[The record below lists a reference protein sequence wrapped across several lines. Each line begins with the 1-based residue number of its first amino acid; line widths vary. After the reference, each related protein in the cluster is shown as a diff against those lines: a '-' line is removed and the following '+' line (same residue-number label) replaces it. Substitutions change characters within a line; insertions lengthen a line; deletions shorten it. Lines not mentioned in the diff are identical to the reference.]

1 MSFRLEKKFTLDTR
15 KYDEFIRYI
24 NTIDAKKIYNSRK
37 VFSTYFENDF
47 FSSFKQ
53 SEEGVVPR
61 KKIRIRSYNTNNHS
75 VESKLEVKISAEDS
89 RFKKVEKIKSKNQIE
104 KLLNRGLLDKNYG
117 LCKPLL
123 NVSYEREYYQLTGH
137 RITIDKNI
145 IYCNFKKKI
154 KIFYEPLSIIEF
166 KSETTKDINLY
177 DNILT
182 SPISRFSKYCR
193 GMNKVFF
200 NVKNF

>member
-24 NTIDAKKIYNSRK
+24 NTIEAKKIYNSRK

-61 KKIRIRSYNTNNHS
+61 KKIRIRSYNTNDHS
-75 VESKLEVKISAEDS
+75 VVSKLEIKISAEDS
-89 RFKKVEKIKSKNQIE
+89 RFKKVEKIKSKHQIE
-104 KLLNRGLLDKNYG
+104 KLLNRGLLDRNYG

-123 NVSYEREYYQLTGH
+123 NVSYEREYYQLTDH

-145 IYCNFKKKI
+145 NYCNFKRKI
-154 KIFYEPLSIIEF
+154 KIFKEPLSIIEF
-166 KSETTKDINLY
+166 KSDTTKDINLY

>member
-24 NTIDAKKIYNSRK
+24 NTIEAKKIYNSRK

-61 KKIRIRSYNTNNHS
+61 KKIRIRSYNTNDHS
-75 VESKLEVKISAEDS
+75 VISKLEIKISAEDS
-89 RFKKVEKIKSKNQIE
+89 RFKKVERIQSNHQIE
-104 KLLNRGLLDKNYG
+104 KLLSRGFIDRNYG

-123 NVSYEREYYQLTGH
+123 NVSYEREYYQLTDH

-145 IYCNFKKKI
+145 SYCNFKKKK
-154 KIFYEPLSIIEF
+154 KIFKEPLSIIEF
-166 KSETTKDINLY
+166 KSDTTKDINLY

>member
-1 MSFRLEKKFTLDTR
+1 MIFT
-15 KYDEFIRYI
+15 F
-24 NTIDAKKIYNSRK
+24 
-37 VFSTYFENDF
+37 YFFNFFTND
-47 FSSFKQ
+47 
-53 SEEGVVPR
+53 
-61 KKIRIRSYNTNNHS
+61 HS
-75 VESKLEVKISAEDS
+75 VVSKLEIKISAEDS
-89 RFKKVEKIKSKNQIE
+89 RFKKVEKIKSKDQIE
-104 KLLNRGLLDKNYG
+104 KLLNKGLLDKNYG

-123 NVSYEREYYQLTGH
+123 NVSYEREYYQLEDH

-145 IYCNFKKKI
+145 SYCNFKKKK
-154 KIFYEPLSIIEF
+154 KIFEEPLSIIEF
-166 KSETTKDINLY
+166 KSDTTKDINFY

>member
-61 KKIRIRSYNTNNHS
+61 KKIRIRSYNTNDHS
-75 VESKLEVKISAEDS
+75 VVSKLEIKISAEDS
-89 RFKKVEKIKSKNQIE
+89 RFKKVEKIKSKHQIE
-104 KLLNRGLLDKNYG
+104 KLLNRGLLDRNYG
-117 LCKPLL
+117 LCKPL
-123 NVSYEREYYQLTGH
+123 Q
-137 RITIDKNI
+137 
-145 IYCNFKKKI
+145 
-154 KIFYEPLSIIEF
+154 
-166 KSETTKDINLY
+166 KSWRLLLMTRQGLRMA
-177 DNILT
+177 T
-182 SPISRFSKYCR
+182 SMANRDHKS
-193 GMNKVFF
+193 
-200 NVKNF
+200 

>member
-37 VFSTYFENDF
+37 VFSTYSENDF
-47 FSSFKQ
+47 FTSFKQ

-89 RFKKVEKIKSKNQIE
+89 RFKKVEKIKSKHQIE
-104 KLLNRGLLDKNYG
+104 KLLNRGFIDRNYG

-123 NVSYEREYYQLTGH
+123 NVSYEREYYQITDH

-145 IYCNFKKKI
+145 SYCNFKKKK
-154 KIFYEPLSIIEF
+154 KIFKEPLSIIEF
-166 KSETTKDINLY
+166 KSDTTKDINLY

>member
-1 MSFRLEKKFTLDTR
+1 MSFRKEKKYRLTFFEFDKFKNLMIENGMKRLYKGRLVNSLYYDTELLEMF
-15 KYDEFIRYI
+15 YH
-24 NTIDAKKIYNSRK
+24 
-37 VFSTYFENDF
+37 
-47 FSSFKQ
+47 
-53 SEEGVVPR
+53 SEEGVTPR

>member
-15 KYDEFIRYI
+15 NYDEFIRYI

-61 KKIRIRSYNTNNHS
+61 KKIRIRSYNTNDHS
-75 VESKLEVKISAEDS
+75 VVSKLEIKISAEDS
-89 RFKKVEKIKSKNQIE
+89 RFKKVERIKSNHQIE
-104 KLLNRGLLDKNYG
+104 KLLSRGFIDRNYG

-123 NVSYEREYYQLTGH
+123 NVSYEREYYQLTDH

-145 IYCNFKKKI
+145 SYCNFKKKI
-154 KIFYEPLSIIEF
+154 KIFKEPLSIIEF
-166 KSETTKDINLY
+166 KSDTTKDINLY

>member
-24 NTIDAKKIYNSRK
+24 NTIEAKKIYNSRK

-61 KKIRIRSYNTNNHS
+61 KKIRIRSYNTNDHS
-75 VESKLEVKISAEDS
+75 VVSKLEIKISAEDS
-89 RFKKVEKIKSKNQIE
+89 RFKKVERIKSKHQIE
-104 KLLNRGLLDKNYG
+104 KLLNRGFIDRNYG

-123 NVSYEREYYQLTGH
+123 NVSYEREYYQLTDH

-145 IYCNFKKKI
+145 SYCSFKKKI
-154 KIFYEPLSIIEF
+154 KIFKEPLSIIEF
-166 KSETTKDINLY
+166 KSDTTKDINLY

>member
-24 NTIDAKKIYNSRK
+24 NTIEAKKIYNSRK

-61 KKIRIRSYNTNNHS
+61 KKIRIRSYNTNDHS
-75 VESKLEVKISAEDS
+75 VVSKLEIKISAEDS
-89 RFKKVEKIKSKNQIE
+89 RFKKVERIKSNHQIE
-104 KLLNRGLLDKNYG
+104 KLLSRGFIDRNYG

-123 NVSYEREYYQLTGH
+123 NVSYEREYYQLTDH

-145 IYCNFKKKI
+145 SYCNFKKK
-154 KIFYEPLSIIEF
+154 KNFFKEPLSIIEF
-166 KSETTKDINLY
+166 KSDTTKDINLY

>member
-24 NTIDAKKIYNSRK
+24 NTIEAKKIYNSRK

-61 KKIRIRSYNTNNHS
+61 KKIRIRSYNTNDHS
-75 VESKLEVKISAEDS
+75 VVSKLEIKISAEDS
-89 RFKKVEKIKSKNQIE
+89 RFKKVERIKSKHQIE
-104 KLLNRGLLDKNYG
+104 KLLNRGFIDRNYG

-123 NVSYEREYYQLTGH
+123 NVSYEREYYQLTNH

-145 IYCNFKKKI
+145 SYCNFKKKK
-154 KIFYEPLSIIEF
+154 KIFKEPLSIIEF
-166 KSETTKDINLY
+166 KSDTTKDINLY

>member
-61 KKIRIRSYNTNNHS
+61 KKIRIRSYNTNDHS
-75 VESKLEVKISAEDS
+75 VVSKLEIKISAEDS
-89 RFKKVEKIKSKNQIE
+89 RFKKVEKIKSKHQIE
-104 KLLNRGLLDKNYG
+104 KLLNRGLLDRNYG

-123 NVSYEREYYQLTGH
+123 NVSYEREYYQLTDH

-145 IYCNFKKKI
+145 SYCNFKRKI
-154 KIFYEPLSIIEF
+154 RIFKEPLSIIEF
-166 KSETTKDINLY
+166 KSDTTKDINLY
-177 DNILT
+177 DSILT

-193 GMNKVFF
+193 GINKVFF

>member
-24 NTIDAKKIYNSRK
+24 NTIEAKKIYNSRK

-61 KKIRIRSYNTNNHS
+61 KKIRIRSYNTNDHS
-75 VESKLEVKISAEDS
+75 VVSKLEIKISPEDS
-89 RFKKVEKIKSKNQIE
+89 RFKKVERIKSKHQIE
-104 KLLNRGLLDKNYG
+104 KLLNRGFIDRNYG

-123 NVSYEREYYQLTGH
+123 NVSYEREYYQLTDH

-145 IYCNFKKKI
+145 SYCNFKKKN
-154 KIFYEPLSIIEF
+154 KIFKEPLSIIEF
-166 KSETTKDINLY
+166 KSDTTKDINLY

>member
-24 NTIDAKKIYNSRK
+24 NTIEAKKIYNSRK

-61 KKIRIRSYNTNNHS
+61 KKIRIRSYNTNDHS
-75 VESKLEVKISAEDS
+75 LVSKLEIKISAEDS
-89 RFKKVEKIKSKNQIE
+89 RFKKVERIKSKHQIE
-104 KLLNRGLLDKNYG
+104 KLLNRGFIDRNYG

-123 NVSYEREYYQLTGH
+123 NVSYEREYYQITDH

-145 IYCNFKKKI
+145 SYCNFKKKK
-154 KIFYEPLSIIEF
+154 KIFKEPLSIIEF
-166 KSETTKDINLY
+166 KSDTTKDINLY

>member
-61 KKIRIRSYNTNNHS
+61 KKIRIRSYNTNDHS
-75 VESKLEVKISAEDS
+75 VVSKLEIKISAEDS
-89 RFKKVEKIKSKNQIE
+89 RFKKVEKIKSKHQIE
-104 KLLNRGLLDKNYG
+104 KLLNRGLLDRNYG

-123 NVSYEREYYQLTGH
+123 NVSYEREYYQLTDH

-145 IYCNFKKKI
+145 NYCNFKRKI
-154 KIFYEPLSIIEF
+154 KIFKEPLSIIEF
-166 KSETTKDINLY
+166 KSDTTKDINLY
-177 DNILT
+177 DSILT

-193 GMNKVFF
+193 GINKVFF

>member
-47 FSSFKQ
+47 FTSFKQ

-61 KKIRIRSYNTNNHS
+61 KKIRIRSYNTNDHS
-75 VESKLEVKISAEDS
+75 VVSKLEIKISAEDS
-89 RFKKVEKIKSKNQIE
+89 RFKKVEKIKSKHQIE
-104 KLLNRGLLDKNYG
+104 KLLNRGFIDRNYG

-123 NVSYEREYYQLTGH
+123 NVSYEREYYQITDH

-145 IYCNFKKKI
+145 SYCNFKKKK
-154 KIFYEPLSIIEF
+154 KIFKEPLSIIEF
-166 KSETTKDINLY
+166 KSDTTKDINLY

>member
-24 NTIDAKKIYNSRK
+24 NTIEAKKIYNSRK

-61 KKIRIRSYNTNNHS
+61 KKIRIRSYNTNDHS
-75 VESKLEVKISAEDS
+75 VVSKLEIKISAEDS
-89 RFKKVEKIKSKNQIE
+89 RFKKVERIKSKHQIE
-104 KLLNRGLLDKNYG
+104 KLLNRGFIDRNYG

-123 NVSYEREYYQLTGH
+123 NVSYEREYYQLTDH

-145 IYCNFKKKI
+145 SYCNFKKKKKFLKNHYLLLSLKVTQQKTSI
-154 KIFYEPLSIIEF
+154 YMIIF
-166 KSETTKDINLY
+166 
-177 DNILT
+177 
-182 SPISRFSKYCR
+182 
-193 GMNKVFF
+193 
-200 NVKNF
+200 

>member
-61 KKIRIRSYNTNNHS
+61 KKIRIRSYNTNDHS
-75 VESKLEVKISAEDS
+75 VVSKLEIKISAEDS
-89 RFKKVEKIKSKNQIE
+89 RFKKVEKIKSKHQIE
-104 KLLNRGLLDKNYG
+104 KLLNRGLLDRNYG

-123 NVSYEREYYQLTGH
+123 NVSYEREYYQLTDH

-145 IYCNFKKKI
+145 NYCNFKRKI
-154 KIFYEPLSIIEF
+154 KIFKEPLSIIEF
-166 KSETTKDINLY
+166 KSDTTKDINLY
-177 DNILT
+177 DSILT

>member
-47 FSSFKQ
+47 FSSYKQ

-61 KKIRIRSYNTNNHS
+61 KKIRIRSYNSNNHS
-75 VESKLEVKISAEDS
+75 AESKLEVKISAEDS
-89 RFKKVEKIKSKNQIE
+89 RFKKVEKIKSNYQIE
-104 KLLNRGLLDKNYG
+104 KFLNRGFLDKNYG

-123 NVSYEREYYQLTGH
+123 NVSYEREYYQLKDH

-145 IYCNFKKKI
+145 SYWNFKKKI
-154 KIFYEPLSIIEF
+154 KILKEPLSIIEF
-166 KSETTKDINLY
+166 KSDTTKDINFY

>member
-137 RITIDKNI
+137 RINIDKNI

>member
-24 NTIDAKKIYNSRK
+24 NTIEAKKIYNSRK

-61 KKIRIRSYNTNNHS
+61 KKIRIRSYNTNDHS
-75 VESKLEVKISAEDS
+75 VVSKLEIKISAEDS
-89 RFKKVEKIKSKNQIE
+89 RFKKVERIKSKHQIE
-104 KLLNRGLLDKNYG
+104 KLLNRGFIDRNYG

-123 NVSYEREYYQLTGH
+123 NVSYEREYYQLTDH

-145 IYCNFKKKI
+145 SYCNFKKKK
-154 KIFYEPLSIIEF
+154 KIFKEPLSIIEF
-166 KSETTKDINLY
+166 KSDTTKDINLY

>member
-1 MSFRLEKKFTLDTR
+1 MSFRLEKKFALDTR
-15 KYDEFIRYI
+15 KYNEFIRYI
-24 NTIDAKKIYNSRK
+24 NTIEAKKIYNSRK

-61 KKIRIRSYNTNNHS
+61 KKIRIRSYNTNDHS
-75 VESKLEVKISAEDS
+75 VVSKLEIKISAEDS
-89 RFKKVEKIKSKNQIE
+89 RFKKVERIKSNHQIE
-104 KLLNRGLLDKNYG
+104 KLLSRGFIDRNYG

-123 NVSYEREYYQLTGH
+123 NVSYEREYYQLTDH

-145 IYCNFKKKI
+145 SYCNFKKKK
-154 KIFYEPLSIIEF
+154 KIFKEPLSIIEF
-166 KSETTKDINLY
+166 KSDTTKDINLY

>member
-24 NTIDAKKIYNSRK
+24 NTIEAKKIYNSRK

-61 KKIRIRSYNTNNHS
+61 KKIRIRSYNTNDHS
-75 VESKLEVKISAEDS
+75 LVSKLEIKISAEDS
-89 RFKKVEKIKSKNQIE
+89 RFKKVERIKSKHQIE
-104 KLLNRGLLDKNYG
+104 KLLNRGFIDRNYG

-123 NVSYEREYYQLTGH
+123 NVSYEREYYQLTDH

-145 IYCNFKKKI
+145 SYCNFKKKK
-154 KIFYEPLSIIEF
+154 KIFKEPLSIIEF
-166 KSETTKDINLY
+166 KSDTTKDINLY

>member
-15 KYDEFIRYI
+15 KYNEFIRYI
-24 NTIDAKKIYNSRK
+24 NTIEAKKIYNSRK

-61 KKIRIRSYNTNNHS
+61 KKIRIRSYNTNDHS
-75 VESKLEVKISAEDS
+75 VVSKLEIKISAEDS
-89 RFKKVEKIKSKNQIE
+89 RFKKVERIKSKHQIE
-104 KLLNRGLLDKNYG
+104 KLLNRGFIDRNYG

-123 NVSYEREYYQLTGH
+123 NVSYEREYYQLTDH

-145 IYCNFKKKI
+145 SYCSFKKKI
-154 KIFYEPLSIIEF
+154 KIFKEPLSIIEF
-166 KSETTKDINLY
+166 KSDTTKDINLY

>member
-24 NTIDAKKIYNSRK
+24 NTIEAKKIYNSRK

-61 KKIRIRSYNTNNHS
+61 KKIRIRSYNTNDHS
-75 VESKLEVKISAEDS
+75 VVSKLEIKISAEDS
-89 RFKKVEKIKSKNQIE
+89 RFKKVERIKSKHQIE
-104 KLLNRGLLDKNYG
+104 KLLSRGFIDRNYG

-123 NVSYEREYYQLTGH
+123 NVSYEREYYQLTDH

-145 IYCNFKKKI
+145 SYCNFKKK
-154 KIFYEPLSIIEF
+154 KKFFKEPLSIIEF
-166 KSETTKDINLY
+166 KSDTTKDINLY

>member
-24 NTIDAKKIYNSRK
+24 NTIEAKKIYNSRK

-61 KKIRIRSYNTNNHS
+61 KKIRIRSYNTNDHS
-75 VESKLEVKISAEDS
+75 VISKLEIKISAEDS
-89 RFKKVEKIKSKNQIE
+89 RFKKVERIKSKHQIE
-104 KLLNRGLLDKNYG
+104 KLLNRGFIDRNYG

-123 NVSYEREYYQLTGH
+123 NVSYEREYYQLTDH

-145 IYCNFKKKI
+145 SYCNFKKKK
-154 KIFYEPLSIIEF
+154 KIFKEPLSIIEF
-166 KSETTKDINLY
+166 KSDTTKDINLY

>member
-61 KKIRIRSYNTNNHS
+61 KKIRIRSYNTNDHS
-75 VESKLEVKISAEDS
+75 VVSKLEIKISAEDS
-89 RFKKVEKIKSKNQIE
+89 RFKKVEKIKSKYQIE

-123 NVSYEREYYQLTGH
+123 NVSYEREYYQLMDH

-145 IYCNFKKKI
+145 SYCNFKKKI
-154 KIFYEPLSIIEF
+154 KIFKEPLSIIEF
-166 KSETTKDINLY
+166 KSDTTKDINLY